1 VHFKS
6 IASQQLPCMNN
17 DENGFFPTHMQKQNR
32 ITTLRDKKTIKEK
45 NI

>member
-1 VHFKS
+1 
-6 IASQQLPCMNN
+6 MNN

-45 NI
+45 NIQKRKAIIHEDEL